1 MKEENIIQTRR
12 SCDEER
18 DNFILRRN
26 LSSLHFSTP
35 VDIII
40 WGRQKSPS
48 VADTWQIPRAVGR
61 VVDDDDDDDRVMVQL
76 KVQPI

>member
-1 MKEENIIQTRR
+1 ME
-12 SCDEER
+12 DHH
-18 DNFILRRN
+18 NFILRRN

-40 WGRQKSPS
+40 WRRQKSPLD
-48 VADTWQIPRAVGR
+48 AWWIPRAVGR
-61 VVDDDDDDDRVMVQL
+61 VVGDVDDDDDDDRVIVQL